1 MKKQIVTIL
10 TVITLLSV
18 VPITAA
24 TAAQKK
30 PPEVSSDGLHLI
42 PNTKVWAAYGNPD
55 VALDKYSKVMIL
67 DCYVDFVKDW
77 VHDYNLNEVGLAGR
91 VSDKDADEIKKRLA
105 DEFKKVF
112 TKVMT
117 DEGYAVVD
125 DVGPDVLLLRPAL
138 VNVDVTA
145 PDLRTSGFNRTLINS
160 AGGMTLFLEL
170 YDSASS
176 TLLVRVLDPQA
187 DNTGFAQTA
196 NRVTN
201 KAAADRILRNWAE
214 LLAKHLGEVKQQ
226 TKGQ

>member
-1 MKKQIVTIL
+1 MKKQIATIFAA
-10 TVITLLSV
+10 ITLLFV

-77 VHDYNLNEVGLAGR
+77 ARDYNLNEVGLSGR
-91 VSDKDADEIKKRLA
+91 VTNKDADKIKKLLA
-105 DEFKKVF
+105 DEFQKVF
-112 TKVMT
+112 RKVMT

-145 PDLRTSGFNRTLINS
+145 PDLMNFSRTLINS

-214 LLAKHLGEVKQQ
+214 LLAKHLGEVKQ
-226 TKGQ
+226 